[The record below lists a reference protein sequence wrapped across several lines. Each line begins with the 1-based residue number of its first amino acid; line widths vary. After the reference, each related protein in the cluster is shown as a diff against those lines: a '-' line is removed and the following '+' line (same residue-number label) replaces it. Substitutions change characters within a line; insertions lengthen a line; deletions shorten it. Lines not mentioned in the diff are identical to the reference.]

1 MSEAAGEVLGECPS
15 EEIGAYLDAELPADR
30 AAMLEAHL
38 ADCAVCRAELN
49 SQKLF
54 LLELSRSL
62 EQEPPIE
69 LPKDF
74 TRAIVTKAES
84 SVSGLRKRSERAA
97 AAGIVVLLL
106 VLAAVGFAGDWGRAT
121 AEASRPI
128 GMFGALFEV
137 AAGFLQSVVFAAG
150 FVLRKVFSGTAG
162 AVMFAVVLIAS
173 AAAGLFLFR
182 RSRGATG
189 EIG

>member
-1 MSEAAGEVLGECPS
+1 MSEAAGEVLGKCPS

-30 AAMLEAHL
+30 AAVLEAHTTT
-38 ADCAVCRAELN
+38 CAVCRDELN

-54 LLELSRSL
+54 LLELNRSL

-97 AAGIVVLLL
+97 AAVIIVLLL
-106 VLAAVGFAGDWGRAT
+106 VVATAGFAGDWGRIT
-121 AEASRPI
+121 SEAARPI
-128 GMFGALFEV
+128 GMFGAFLDV
-137 AAGFLQSVVFAAG
+137 AVEFLQSVVFAAG
-150 FVLRKVFSGTAG
+150 FVLKRVFSGATG
-162 AVMFAVVLIAS
+162 VVFLTVFLVVAVTGI
-173 AAAGLFLFR
+173 LFFR
-182 RSRGATG
+182 RSRRATG

>member
-30 AAMLEAHL
+30 AAALESHL
-38 ADCAVCRAELN
+38 TDCAVCRNELN

-62 EQEPPIE
+62 EQESPIE

-74 TRAIVTKAES
+74 TKAIVTKAES

-97 AAGIVVLLL
+97 AAGIIALLL
-106 VLAAVGFAGDWGRAT
+106 VLAAVGFVGDWSRAT
-121 AEASRPI
+121 AEAARPI
-128 GMFGALFEV
+128 GMFGAFFEV
-137 AAGFLQSVVFAAG
+137 VAGLLQSVVFTAG
-150 FVLRKVFSGTAG
+150 FVLRKVFTGTAG
-162 AVMFAVVLIAS
+162 AVLFAAVLIAS
-173 AAAGLFLFR
+173 ASAGLFFFR

-189 EIG
+189 EAG